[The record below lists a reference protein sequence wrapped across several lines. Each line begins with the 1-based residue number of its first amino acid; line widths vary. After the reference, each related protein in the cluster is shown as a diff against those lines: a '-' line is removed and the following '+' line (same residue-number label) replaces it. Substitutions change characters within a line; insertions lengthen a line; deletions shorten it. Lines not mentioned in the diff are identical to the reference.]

1 MWSLPPRLGVSM
13 ARPSMRQID
22 WPADAARGFSLI
34 ECLIATALAMSLIA
48 SVSNGL
54 AELLAATGEM
64 VAKSDL
70 MLRARNINRFLEV
83 NSTRARLPETSLSAR
98 SASQDTGVAIWPALS
113 DPCVDPT
120 TLGERRHWGGINIVS
135 LQTLECIAGSGPG
148 LYIESVL
155 PCPEFC
161 GSGSGWVLTGP
172 NCDSPI
178 DLAASQPLWRARWQA
193 NMGLPGECAIGTV
206 WGRLE
211 RLVLSVGQ
219 SSYSVSGVP
228 SLRLSQMSKDYPYR
242 WQPFESLVDGVA
254 TWRLQPLRQHPDQPG
269 ASAYSVI
276 FTLDE
281 MLWGW
286 RATSSEHVF
295 SRLLVPQPTS

>member
-1 MWSLPPRLGVSM
+1 MSRPPRLCASM
-13 ARPSMRQID
+13 ARPSICGIAC
-22 WPADAARGFSLI
+22 PADAARGFSLI

-70 MLRARNINRFLEV
+70 MLRARNINRFLADT
-83 NSTRARLPETSLSAR
+83 SKRARLPDTSLSAGD
-98 SASQDTGVAIWPALS
+98 APQDAGVAIWTALP
-113 DPCVDPT
+113 DPCIDPG
-120 TLGERRHWGGINIVS
+120 TLGERRHWGGINIVN
-135 LQTLECIAGSGPG
+135 LQTVECIAGSGPG

-172 NCDSPI
+172 NCDSPF
-178 DLAASQPLWRARWQA
+178 DMAASQPLWRVRWQV
-193 NMGLPGECAIGTV
+193 NMELPSECAIGTV

-219 SSYSVSGVP
+219 SSYSIEGGS
-228 SLRLSQMSKDYPYR
+228 SLRLSQMSNHYPYR

-254 TWRLQPLRQHPDQPG
+254 TWRLQPLRRLPDQPA
-269 ASAYSVI
+269 ASAYSII

-286 RATSSEHVF
+286 RDAGSEHVF
-295 SRLLVPQPTS
+295 SRLLVPQLTG

>member
-1 MWSLPPRLGVSM
+1 MSRPPRLCASM
-13 ARPSMRQID
+13 ARPSICRIAS
-22 WPADAARGFSLI
+22 PADATRGFSLI

-70 MLRARNINRFLEV
+70 MLRARNINRFLADT
-83 NSTRARLPETSLSAR
+83 SKRAWLPETSLSVAD
-98 SASQDTGVAIWPALS
+98 APQDAGVAIWTALS
-113 DPCVDPT
+113 DPCIDPGK
-120 TLGERRHWGGINIVS
+120 LGERRHWGGINI
-135 LQTLECIAGSGPG
+135 LNLEALECIAGSGPG
-148 LYIESVL
+148 LYIERVL

-172 NCDSPI
+172 NCDSPF
-178 DLAASQPLWRARWQA
+178 DMAASQPLWRARWQA
-193 NMGLPGECAIGTV
+193 NMGLPSECAIGTV
-206 WGRLE
+206 WGRLD
-211 RLVLSVGQ
+211 RLVLRVGQ
-219 SSYSVSGVP
+219 SSYSNSGVP
-228 SLRLSQMSKDYPYR
+228 SLRLSQMSNDYPYR

-254 TWRLQPLRQHPDQPG
+254 TWRLQPVRQHPDQSA

-286 RATSSEHVF
+286 RDAGSGRVF
-295 SRLLVPQPTS
+295 SRLLVPQPTG